1 MSTIDPTQNN
11 LNVANATQSASSAAS
26 ASSPQLGQQQFL
38 SLMVAQLKNQDPMQP
53 MQNGEFLGQM
63 AQFGT
68 VSGIQDL
75 QKSFGSL
82 ATALQSNQALMAS
95 SLVGRTVLAPGNAGA
110 LAAGGALAGAVDL
123 PASTADVVVNITD
136 SSGQLVQRLDL
147 GAQSAGTARFAWNG
161 ITAAGTPAMP
171 GVYKVSAQAL
181 NGTQQYAPNTLME
194 ARVDSVSLGGANGL
208 TLNLA
213 GLGAVNLSDVKQ
225 IG

>member
-1 MSTIDPTQNN
+1 MTTIDPTKNN
-11 LNVANATQSASSAAS
+11 LNVANATQSASAA
-26 ASSPQLGQQQFL
+26 ATSPQLGQEQFL

-82 ATALQSNQALMAS
+82 ASALQANQALMAS
-95 SLVGRTVLAPGNAGA
+95 SLVGRTVLAPGNAGY
-110 LAAGGALAGAVDL
+110 LPAGGQVAGAVDL
-123 PASTADVVVNITD
+123 PTATQDVVVNITD

-147 GAQSAGTARFAWNG
+147 GAQSGGTVRFAWDG
-161 ITAAGTPAMP
+161 KTAAGTPALP

-181 NGTQQYAPNTLME
+181 NGTQQYAPSTLME
-194 ARVDSVSLGGANGL
+194 ARVDSVSLGGSNGL

>member
-1 MSTIDPTQNN
+1 MTTIDPTNK
-11 LNVANATQSASSAAS
+11 LNVANATQSASAA
-26 ASSPQLGQQQFL
+26 ATSPQLGQAQFL

-82 ATALQSNQALMAS
+82 ASALQSNQALMAS
-95 SLVGRTVLAPGNAGA
+95 SLVGRTVLAPGNNGY
-110 LAAGGALAGAVDL
+110 LAAGSTFGGAVDL
-123 PASTADVVVNITD
+123 PTASADVVVNITD

-147 GAQSAGTARFAWNG
+147 GAQTAGTVRFAWDG
-161 ITAAGTPAMP
+161 MTATGAPAMP

-194 ARVDSVSLGGANGL
+194 ARVDSVSLGGSNGL

>member
-1 MSTIDPTQNN
+1 MNPVDTKNAVPDGLSLDKTKR
-11 LNVANATQSASSAAS
+11 VASD
-26 ASSPQLGQQQFL
+26 QLGQQQFL
-38 SLMVAQLKNQDPMQP
+38 ELMVAQLKNQDPMQP

-95 SLVGRTVLAPGNAGA
+95 SMVGRTVLAPGKTGYLPAGRK
-110 LAAGGALAGAVDL
+110 LGGAVELSSPTQNAVV
-123 PASTADVVVNITD
+123 TITD
-136 SSGQLVQRLDL
+136 SSGQLVQRLNL
-147 GAQSAGTARFAWNG
+147 GAQSAGTARFTWDGMTSAG
-161 ITAAGTPAMP
+161 TAAAP
-171 GVYKVSAQAL
+171 GVYQVTAQAQ
-181 NGTQQYAPNTLME
+181 NGTQPYAPGTLIE

-208 TLNLA
+208 VLNLA